1 MYGYD
6 YFTVNYLVIMKI
18 IIITY
23 FILLLIN
30 AIFVTWNMNSVL
42 YKTWSTHYWLFRN
55 RYLECI
61 LMVPISYWIDPKQ
74 APDSPLFR

>member
-30 AIFVTWNMNSVL
+30 AIFVT
-42 YKTWSTHYWLFRN
+42 
-55 RYLECI
+55 
-61 LMVPISYWIDPKQ
+61 
-74 APDSPLFR
+74 